1 MYHYQDSD
9 MINSLIAGLPT
20 KPYMRCRRIAKPQA
34 LHLGGRIVASASV
47 VPDGRRK
54 HHCLSGHSECCMAGC
69 ANPSSLSIGK
79 ECDFSQAKLE
89 GTSADSSV
97 SAVGGL
103 YGVLIAHARGRYT
116 VLQQLDIEMVA
127 SARRMHHPAYHQLH
141 GHGGSHAAVDP
152 CRAGVNPRPYVAA
165 PSIR

>member
-1 MYHYQDSD
+1 
-9 MINSLIAGLPT
+9 
-20 KPYMRCRRIAKPQA
+20 
-34 LHLGGRIVASASV
+34 
-47 VPDGRRK
+47 
-54 HHCLSGHSECCMAGC
+54 MAGC
-69 ANPSSLSIGK
+69 ANPSIQATTNPSSLSIGQ

-89 GTSADSSV
+89 GTSADSNV

-116 VLQQLDIEMVA
+116 VLQQLDIEMVP

-152 CRAGVNPRPYVAA
+152 CRAEVNPRPYVAA